1 MNTLLANYD
10 PGVFYDELVISPGI
24 PRPSAKLF
32 FELLDSLPAGEL
44 GRLQKAAET
53 ALYRMGV
60 TFTVYSDERG
70 LEKIMPFDIIP
81 RVVGARE
88 WRVVEEGLKQR
99 ITALNLFIADI
110 YGNQMIIRDR
120 VIPEDLVLSSTAYRP
135 ECRGIRVP
143 GGIWCH
149 ITGSDL
155 IRDRS
160 GEFFVLEDNL
170 RCPSGISYVLENRH
184 VLKRTFAASFAT
196 SRICSVDDYPLR
208 LLESL
213 ESLAPHTDSP
223 TVVLLSP
230 GVYNSAYFE
239 HSFLAQQMGIE
250 LVEPADLHVADGVL
264 YTRTTQGPRR
274 VDVVYRRIDDDFLDP
289 TVFRPDSLLGIPGIM
304 EAYRSGKVALA
315 NAPGTG
321 IADDKA
327 VYAWVP
333 KMIDY
338 YLKEDPIL
346 QNVQTWIC
354 SDPRE
359 RDHVLS
365 NLATMVVKTTND
377 SGGYGMMIGPCSSR
391 AEQEAFRERILANP
405 RHYIAQETLSLSRA
419 PVLVGDHLEGRHV
432 DLRPYILYGKGIYV
446 TPGGLTRVALKK
458 DSLVVNSSQGGGSK
472 DTWVLKD

>member
-1 MNTLLANYD
+1 M
-10 PGVFYDELVISPGI
+10 E
-24 PRPSAKLF
+24 
-32 FELLDSLPAGEL
+32 
-44 GRLQKAAET
+44 GR
-53 ALYRMGV
+53 
-60 TFTVYSDERG
+60 
-70 LEKIMPFDIIP
+70 
-81 RVVGARE
+81 
-88 WRVVEEGLKQR
+88 EEGLKQR
-99 ITALNLFIADI
+99 ITALNLFIDDI
-110 YGNQMIIRDR
+110 YGKQMILRDR
-120 VIPEDLVLSSTAYRP
+120 VIPEELVLSSTAYRP
-135 ECRGIRVP
+135 ECRGIRAP

-155 IRDRS
+155 VRDRS

-184 VLKRTFAASFAT
+184 VLKRTFADSFAT

-208 LLESL
+208 LLEAL
-213 ESLAPHTDSP
+213 ESLAPHKDSP

-250 LVEPADLHVADGVL
+250 LVEPADLHVVDGL
-264 YTRTTQGPRR
+264 LTMRTTQGPRR

-289 TVFRPDSLLGIPGIM
+289 TVFRSDSLLGVPGIM
-304 EAYRSGKVALA
+304 EVYRSGKVALA

-321 IADDKA
+321 VADDKA
-327 VYAWVP
+327 IYAWVP

-338 YLKEDPIL
+338 YLKESPL
-346 QNVQTWIC
+346 LKNVPTWIC
-354 SDPRE
+354 SDPRDRE
-359 RDHVLS
+359 HVLA
-365 NLATMVVKTTND
+365 NLPSMVVKTTND
-377 SGGYGMMIGPCSSR
+377 SGGYGMMVGPSASR
-391 AEQEAFRERILANP
+391 AEHETFRKRILANP

-419 PVLVGDHLEGRHV
+419 PVLIEDHLEGRHV
-432 DLRPYILYGKGIYV
+432 DLRPYVIYGKDIYV

>member
-1 MNTLLANYD
+1 MNSLLANYD
-10 PGVFYDELVISPGI
+10 PGLFYDELVASPGI
-24 PRPSAKLF
+24 PRPSARLL

-60 TFTVYSDERG
+60 TFTVYSDDRG

-88 WRVVEEGLKQR
+88 WKVVEEGLKQR
-99 ITALNLFIADI
+99 ITALNLFIDDL
-110 YGNQMIIRDR
+110 YGDQKILRDR
-120 VIPEDLVLSSTAYRP
+120 IIPEELILSSPAYRP
-135 ECRGIRVP
+135 ECRGLRVP

-155 IRDRS
+155 VRDRS

-184 VLKRTFAASFAT
+184 VLKRTFAAAFGT

-213 ESLAPHTDSP
+213 ESLAAHTDSP

-230 GVYNSAYFE
+230 GIYNSAHFE

-250 LVEPADLHVADGVL
+250 LVEPADLLVADGLL
-264 YTRTTQGPRR
+264 YMRTTRGHKR

-304 EAYRSGKVALA
+304 EVYRSGRVALA

-327 VYAWVP
+327 VYAWIP
-333 KMIDY
+333 KVIDY
-338 YLKEDPIL
+338 YLKEEPIL
-346 QNVQTWIC
+346 RNVPTWIC
-354 SDPRE
+354 ADPRE

-365 NLATMVVKTTND
+365 NLGTMVVKTTND
-377 SGGYGMMIGPCSSR
+377 SGGYGMLIGPRSSR
-391 AEQEAFRERILANP
+391 AEQEVFRERILANP
-405 RHYIAQETLSLSRA
+405 RNYIAQETLSLSRT
-419 PVLVGDHLEGRHV
+419 PVLVEDRLEGRHV
-432 DLRPYILYGKGIYV
+432 DLRPYILYGKGLYV

>member
-1 MNTLLANYD
+1 MNSLLANYD
-10 PGVFYDELVISPGI
+10 PGLFYDELVASPGI
-24 PRPSAKLF
+24 PRPSAKLL

-60 TFTVYSDERG
+60 TFTVYSDDRG

-88 WRVVEEGLKQR
+88 WKVVEEGLKQR
-99 ITALNLFIADI
+99 ITALNLLIDDL
-110 YGNQMIIRDR
+110 YGDQKILRDR
-120 VIPEDLVLSSTAYRP
+120 IIPEELILSSPAYRP
-135 ECRGIRVP
+135 ECRGLRVP

-155 IRDRS
+155 VRDRS

-184 VLKRTFAASFAT
+184 VLKRTFAAAFGT

-213 ESLAPHTDSP
+213 ESLAAHTDSP

-230 GVYNSAYFE
+230 GIYNSAHFE

-250 LVEPADLHVADGVL
+250 LVEPADLLVADGLL
-264 YTRTTQGPRR
+264 YMRTTRGHKR

-304 EAYRSGKVALA
+304 EVYRSGRVALA

-327 VYAWVP
+327 VYAWIP
-333 KMIDY
+333 KVIDY
-338 YLKEDPIL
+338 YLKEEPIL
-346 QNVQTWIC
+346 RNVPTWIC
-354 SDPRE
+354 ADPRE

-365 NLATMVVKTTND
+365 NLGTMVVKTTND
-377 SGGYGMMIGPCSSR
+377 SGGYGMLIGPRSSR
-391 AEQEAFRERILANP
+391 AEQEVFRERILANP
-405 RHYIAQETLSLSRA
+405 RNYIAQETLSLSRT
-419 PVLVGDHLEGRHV
+419 PVLVEDRLEGRHV
-432 DLRPYILYGKGIYV
+432 DLRPYILYGKGLYV